1 VYGQSRKDMLREA
14 VGTLA
19 EKYGISP
26 MEVSVIIL
34 DQISRDEAVGLDYKD
49 LDALVQEGLAE
60 RRQ

>member
-26 MEVSVIIL
+26 TEVSVIIL
-34 DQISRDEAVGLDYKD
+34 DQVAKEEAMSLDYKD